1 MNAKTTPTRYQ
12 IERRDETFR
21 LVFSTPQRYTV
32 NTYRRS
38 ARRVSTVM
46 EPLYTPAL
54 TIEIGKDTAMT
65 LVAQAHAAGTLDY
78 SRYDANGRQWMAYLE
93 A

>member
-1 MNAKTTPTRYQ
+1 MTEKITPTRYQ
-12 IERRDETFR
+12 IERKGETFR
-21 LVFSTPQRYTV
+21 LVFPTPQRYTV
-32 NTYRRS
+32 NTYHRS
-38 ARRVSTVM
+38 ARRTYSAL
-46 EPLYTPAL
+46 EPVYTPAL
-54 TIEIGKDTAMT
+54 TIEISRDTAMT